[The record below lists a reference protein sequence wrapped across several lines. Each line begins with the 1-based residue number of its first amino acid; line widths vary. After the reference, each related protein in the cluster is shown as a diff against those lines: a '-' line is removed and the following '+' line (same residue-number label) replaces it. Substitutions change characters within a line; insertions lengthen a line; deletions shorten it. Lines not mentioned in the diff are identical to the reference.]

1 VLIYE
6 RIREEVHNGR
16 ALVSALEA
24 GFTRAFAT
32 IIDSNAT
39 MLIAAFIL
47 FLMGSGPVKGFALTM
62 VFGVLTT
69 VITAVTMTRMMI
81 GLWYRVRRPQILPF

>member
-1 VLIYE
+1 
-6 RIREEVHNGR
+6 
-16 ALVSALEA
+16 
-24 GFTRAFAT
+24 
-32 IIDSNAT
+32 
-39 MLIAAFIL
+39 
-47 FLMGSGPVKGFALTM
+47 M